1 MKLSATLYGGNA
13 SASPRNSDSVPS
25 VTIKGGKRSR
35 VMSSA
40 FRPPAPAPITSVSA
54 AATATGRPASR
65 QIIPNTTADK
75 PISEPT
81 DRSMPPETITGV
93 SASANR
99 PISTLK
105 RRTSKAL
112 AREAKF
118 LPRTQKTATSATSS
132 NARIASWVNAAR
144 GRARASGAGELLVE
158 VERDWRVDVLFAQF
172 RLRMGRR

>member
-1 MKLSATLYGGNA
+1 MPACRA
-13 SASPRNSDSVPS
+13 PS
-25 VTIKGGKRSR
+25 GD
-35 VMSSA
+35 
-40 FRPPAPAPITSVSA
+40 RPMT
-54 AATATGRPASR
+54 TRPASR

-132 NARIASWVNAAR
+132 SARIASWVSAAR
-144 GRARASGAGELLVE
+144 GRARASGAGETGSCIVPPLA
-158 VERDWRVDVLFAQF
+158 RQ
-172 RLRMGRR
+172 RLRGDREQNDPALDGGVPVSLHVQERQRRPDGRQEGHPD